1 MNART
6 ITQAVGRGITAVAPI
21 VGISM
26 ALTLFVVGL
35 AVTPAWAEVG
45 TRLQK
50 ERSRTESQKPS
61 DKTSYLHVG
70 GAQFFGPPPPEKAS
84 TDDGIRFIHTDPHLH
99 DGHRPYHDVHQHAN
113 IADGGALM
121 FNWTF
126 DSREV
131 NTPINDAIRTRCRR
145 SRGCTPTFR

>member
-1 MNART
+1 MKART
-6 ITQAVGRGITAVAPI
+6 MTQAVGRGISAVAPI

-26 ALTLFVVGL
+26 AFTLFAAVGL

-50 ERSRTESQKPS
+50 ERSGTESQKPP
-61 DKTSYLHVG
+61 DKASYLHIG
-70 GAQFFGPPPPEKAS
+70 GAQFFGPPAPGKAP

-99 DGHRPYHDVHQHAN
+99 DGHRPYHDVNHHAN

-121 FNWTF
+121 FNWAF
-126 DSREV
+126 DK
-131 NTPINDAIRTRCRR
+131 
-145 SRGCTPTFR
+145 

>member
-1 MNART
+1 MCDSQGIFQRVDMHSTRKGDIMKART

-35 AVTPAWAEVG
+35 AGTPVWAEVG

-50 ERSRTESQKPS
+50 ERSWTESQKPS
-61 DKTSYLHVG
+61 EKASYGHLEG
-70 GAQFFGPPPPEKAS
+70 TQFFGPHPSEKVS

-126 DSREV
+126 DK
-131 NTPINDAIRTRCRR
+131 
-145 SRGCTPTFR
+145 